1 MKTQWIAGLMAA
13 AMAVSVPVCAED
25 SVSAALKKS
34 LTKQKV
40 QAVQQTNEGNT
51 QETATATTSVSGA
64 FTEST
69 PLVQYLY
76 KAFSTSPSSISVPTS
91 LFSSKD
97 MNERFEEL
105 GQACIEAYIQNGL
118 TDYVTNFDY
127 SYTSQNP
134 NIIALNLTYNNS
146 NTESRQ
152 AHFQALEQKAAS
164 IVSSVTK
171 PEMTERE
178 KAQALSNY
186 VAQNVKYDF
195 AGFQRYQSGQ
205 NVYDLQT
212 AYAGLVSG
220 SAICQGFARAYK
232 LLCDKAGIPCIV
244 VFGTTKQFGTAHAWN
259 RIKLGGKWETVDTSN
274 PQLVINRI
282 GSFCI
287 PEDVVKNTLSPEAQ
301 KTMVP
306 SQAPNY
312 ID

>member
-1 MKTQWIAGLMAA
+1 MKIRWIAGLMAA
-13 AMAVSVPVCAED
+13 VMTASVPVCAED
-25 SVSAALKKS
+25 AVSAALKKS
-34 LTKQKV
+34 LTKQ
-40 QAVQQTNEGNT
+40 AVQQTTGGNT
-51 QETATATTSVSGA
+51 QGNTEASASGA
-64 FTEST
+64 FTGST

-76 KAFSTSPSSISVPTS
+76 KAFASSPSCVSVPTN

-97 MNERFEEL
+97 METRFEEL

-127 SYTSQNP
+127 SYTSENAS
-134 NIIALNLTYNNS
+134 IITLNLTYSNS

-152 AHFQALEQKAAS
+152 ANFKALDQKAAS
-164 IVSSVTK
+164 IVASVTK

-205 NVYDLQT
+205 SVYDQQT
-212 AYAGLVSG
+212 AYAGLVRG

-259 RIKLGGKWETVDTSN
+259 RVQLDGKWETVDTSN
-274 PQLVINRI
+274 PQLAINHV

-287 PEDVVKNTLSPEAQ
+287 PEDVVSSTLSPEGQ
-301 KTMVP
+301 KTIVSSQVP
-306 SQAPNY
+306 RY
-312 ID
+312 IF

>member
-1 MKTQWIAGLMAA
+1 MKIQWIAGLMAA
-13 AMAVSVPVCAED
+13 AMAISVPVCAED
-25 SVSAALKKS
+25 AVSTALKKS
-34 LTKQKV
+34 LIK
-40 QAVQQTNEGNT
+40 QTNGGNT
-51 QETATATTSVSGA
+51 KETAASATSVSGA
-64 FTEST
+64 FTGST

-76 KAFSTSPSSISVPTS
+76 KAFSTNPSAISVPTN
-91 LFSSKD
+91 LFLSED

-127 SYTSQNP
+127 SYTSQNSD
-134 NIIALNLTYNNS
+134 IVTLNLIYNNN

-152 AHFQALEQKAAS
+152 ASFQALEQKASS
-164 IVSSVTK
+164 IVASVIK
-171 PEMTERE
+171 PEMAERE

-195 AGFQRYQSGQ
+195 AGFQQYQNGQ
-205 NVYDLQT
+205 NVYNQQT
-212 AYAGLVSG
+212 AYAALVNG

-259 RIKLGGKWETVDTSN
+259 RIKLDGKWETVDTSN
-274 PQLVINRI
+274 PQLVINRV

-287 PEDVVKNTLSPEAQ
+287 PEDTVKATLSPEGQ
-301 KTMVP
+301 KTMVAN
-306 SQAPNY
+306 QALNY
-312 ID
+312 IY

>member
-1 MKTQWIAGLMAA
+1 MKTQWIAGLVAA
-13 AMAVSVPVCAED
+13 AIVASVPVCAD
-25 SVSAALKKS
+25 DTVSAALKKS

-40 QAVQQTNEGNT
+40 QSTQQTNKENT
-51 QETATATTSVSGA
+51 QGIAVAATSVSGA
-64 FTEST
+64 FTGST

-76 KAFSTSPSSISVPTS
+76 KAFSTSPSSVSVPTN
-91 LFSSKD
+91 LFSKQD

-127 SYTSQNP
+127 SYTSQNSD
-134 NIIALNLTYNNS
+134 IITLNLIYNNN

-152 AHFQALEQKAAS
+152 ANFKALEQKAAS
-164 IVSSVTK
+164 IVTSVIK

-186 VAQNVKYDF
+186 VAQNIKYDF
-195 AGFQRYQSGQ
+195 SGFQRYQSGQ
-205 NVYDLQT
+205 NVYEQQT

-244 VFGTTKQFGTAHAWN
+244 VFGTTKQFGTSHAWN
-259 RIKLGGKWETVDTSN
+259 RIKLDGKWETVDTSN
-274 PQLVINRI
+274 PQLAINHV
-282 GSFCI
+282 GNFCI
-287 PEDVVKNTLSPEAQ
+287 PEDVVKSTLSPEGQ
-301 KTMVP
+301 KTMVAN
-306 SQAPNY
+306 QAANY
-312 ID
+312 IF

>member
-64 FTEST
+64 FTGST

-76 KAFSTSPSSISVPTS
+76 KAFSTSPSSISVPTN

-164 IVSSVTK
+164 IVASVTK

-178 KAQALSNY
+178 KAQALNNY

-232 LLCDKAGIPCIV
+232 LLCDKASIPCIV

-259 RIKLGGKWETVDTSN
+259 RIKLDGKWETVDTSN

>member
-1 MKTQWIAGLMAA
+1 MKMQWIAGLMAA
-13 AMAVSVPVCAED
+13 VMVASVPVCAED
-25 SVSAALKKS
+25 AVSAALKKS

-40 QAVQQTNEGNT
+40 ETTQQTNKGNT
-51 QETATATTSVSGA
+51 QETAVAAALGSGA
-64 FTEST
+64 FTGST

-76 KAFSTSPSSISVPTS
+76 QAFSTSPSSVSVPTK
-91 LFSSKD
+91 LFSNQD
-97 MNERFEEL
+97 MNGRFEEL

-118 TDYVTNFDY
+118 TDYVINFDY

-134 NIIALNLTYNNS
+134 NIITLNLVYNNS
-146 NTESRQ
+146 NAESRQ
-152 AHFQALEQKAAS
+152 ANFKALDQKAAS
-164 IVSSVTK
+164 IVASVTK

-195 AGFQRYQSGQ
+195 ASFQRYQSGQ
-205 NVYDLQT
+205 NVYEQQT

-220 SAICQGFARAYK
+220 SAICQGFSQAYK

-259 RIKLGGKWETVDTSN
+259 RIKLDGKWETVDTSN

-287 PEDVVKNTLSPEAQ
+287 PEDVVKSTLSPEAQ
-301 KTMVP
+301 KTIVA
-306 SQAPNY
+306 SQAANY
-312 ID
+312 IF